1 MRKALISI
9 FAALM
14 LSTSVFAGQP
24 EEGEA
29 TGLETVTI
37 DNKVI
42 QVYNGVIGRWEET
55 AGQSLNGLAHR
66 FGTTVQEIYK
76 VNRND
81 VGGEYVFVPMSK
93 EFYAELIRR
102 GYGRRILQVDS
113 RKLIWPVETPN
124 RSSGF
129 GNRFGGHHN
138 GLDFACPS
146 KTIVV
151 AAMEGTVIRSQ
162 WMGGFGNAVVIRHK
176 DGTETTYAHNT
187 KVLVRLG
194 DEVQRGQVIALSGN
208 TGRSTGPH
216 VHLEVRY
223 ENVPLDPEDFLQYGL
238 ARPETVVRERLEDQP
253 SEASALNLQD
263 Q

>member
-1 MRKALISI
+1 MKKGIIAII
-9 FAALM
+9 AALM
-14 LSTSVFAGQP
+14 LSQP
-24 EEGEA
+24 VLGVQPNADSQE
-29 TGLETVTI
+29 LETVAV
-37 DNKVI
+37 DNKQI
-42 QVYNGVIGRWEET
+42 QVYNGVIGRWVET
-55 AGQSLNGLAHR
+55 AGNSLHSLAAQ
-66 FGTTVQEIYK
+66 FGTTVDEIRRI
-76 VNRND
+76 NRGD
-81 VGGEYVFVPMSK
+81 VGDEYVFVPMSQQYYEALVK
-93 EFYAELIRR
+93 N
-102 GYGRRILQVDS
+102 GYGRRILQVDP

-151 AAMEGTVIRSQ
+151 ATMDGTVVRSQ

-187 KVLVRLG
+187 KVLVRIG
-194 DEVQRGQVIALSGN
+194 DDVKRGQVIALSGN

-238 ARPETVVRERLEDQP
+238 SRPETIVREKLLDQD
-253 SEASALNLQD
+253 SEASALNLQE